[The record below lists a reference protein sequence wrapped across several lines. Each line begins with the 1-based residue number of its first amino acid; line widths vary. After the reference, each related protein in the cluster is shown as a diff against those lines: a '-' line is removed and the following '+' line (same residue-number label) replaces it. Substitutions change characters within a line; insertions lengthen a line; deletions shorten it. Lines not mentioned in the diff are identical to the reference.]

1 MKVIDQEFGN
11 DWVVY
16 HGDCVEVV
24 KSLPTDSLHY
34 SIFSPPFA
42 SLFTY
47 SDSERDMGNCK
58 NHEFAIHF
66 KDFLAPE
73 LFRALMP
80 GRLISFHCSDI
91 PAMKER
97 DGYIGLKD
105 FPGDL
110 IRMFESVGFIYYGKH
125 IIQKDPLLEAT
136 RTKAIGL
143 MHKQIVKDSTV
154 CRAGLPDY
162 LVTMKKPGINPEL
175 VSHPMGF
182 EKYIG
187 ERDEPTAPKR
197 KVQKINKYSHIV
209 WQRYANPIWTDI
221 NQTNTLNVRLARE
234 KNDERHICPL
244 QLDVIERALE
254 LYTNT
259 GDIVLSP
266 FAGIGSEG
274 YVALKAG
281 RKFIGVELKKSY
293 YDQAVKY
300 MQQIE
305 TAPKQQALFN

>member
-97 DGYIGLKD
+97 DGYIGL
-105 FPGDL
+105 
-110 IRMFESVGFIYYGKH
+110 
-125 IIQKDPLLEAT
+125 
-136 RTKAIGL
+136 RT
-143 MHKQIVKDSTV
+143 
-154 CRAGLPDY
+154 
-162 LVTMKKPGINPEL
+162 
-175 VSHPMGF
+175 F
-182 EKYIG
+182 
-187 ERDEPTAPKR
+187 
-197 KVQKINKYSHIV
+197 
-209 WQRYANPIWTDI
+209 
-221 NQTNTLNVRLARE
+221 RE
-234 KNDERHICPL
+234 
-244 QLDVIERALE
+244 
-254 LYTNT
+254 T
-259 GDIVLSP
+259 
-266 FAGIGSEG
+266 
-274 YVALKAG
+274 
-281 RKFIGVELKKSY
+281 
-293 YDQAVKY
+293 
-300 MQQIE
+300 
-305 TAPKQQALFN
+305 